1 MKEPSRPF
9 TLKMYLDKLNDIAKK
24 VPGAK
29 DMVMI
34 YSCDEE
40 GNNYDLLPYLP
51 APFYFDP
58 ETFQIDHHEEKPVNA
73 ICVN

>member
-1 MKEPSRPF
+1 MKEISRPF
-9 TLKMYLDKLNDIAKK
+9 TLQMYIEQLNDIAKK

-34 YSCDEE
+34 YSCDDE
-40 GNNYDLLPYLP
+40 GNNYDYIPYLP
-51 APFYFDP
+51 APFHFDP
-58 ETFQIDHHEEKPVNA
+58 DSYQIDHHEENSVNA

>member
-9 TLKMYLDKLNDIAKK
+9 TLQMYIEKLNDIAEK

-40 GNNYDLLPYLP
+40 GNNYDYIPYLP
-51 APFYFDP
+51 APLSFYPDSY
-58 ETFQIDHHEEKPVNA
+58 QIDPHEENPVNA